1 MNDFQLHLPT
11 NYVFGRGVENQV
23 GGLTRATGAE
33 KVLIVYGGGSVVR
46 SGVLDR
52 VEASL
57 ADAGLPFLELEG
69 VRPNPTDDKVRQG
82 ILLCREKHIDFLL
95 AVGGGSVIDTAKAI
109 AIGVP
114 YDGDFWDAYT
124 GRFTPTEALPVGVVL
139 TIPAAGSEGSGN
151 TVITNMASGIPT
163 KLSLRLPNLLRP
175 LFALLN
181 PELTFT
187 LPPFQTFCGV
197 ADMMAHVLERYFT
210 NTPDVSLTDRLC
222 EGTLRSIIETA
233 PRLLEHPDDYEAR
246 ANIMWA
252 GTIAHNGIC
261 GVGREEDWASHFIEH
276 EISAMYD
283 VTHGAGLSVV
293 FPAWMRFVA
302 QRPLDSTEGS
312 PRRVAQFAIRVMQVA
327 PESEEAAI
335 LSSAE
340 RTRTTALAGIEAL
353 KRFFRSLGLPT
364 RMNELHNGP
373 VDILALVNN
382 LHANKGP
389 LVGAYVKLNSYN
401 TATIYR
407 YCCEG

>member
-11 NYVFGRGVENQV
+11 NYVFGRGVEAQV
-23 GGLTRATGAE
+23 GALTRAAGAE

-46 SGVLDR
+46 SGLLDR
-52 VEASL
+52 VEAAL
-57 ADAGLPFLELEG
+57 ADAGLAFLELEG
-69 VRPNPTDDKVRQG
+69 VRPNPTDEKVRDG
-82 ILLCREKHIDFLL
+82 IALCRRTHVDFLL

-124 GRFTPTEALPVGVVL
+124 GAFHPTEALPVGVVL

-151 TVITNMASGIPT
+151 TVITNLASGSPV

-175 LFALLN
+175 VFALMN

-197 ADMMAHVLERYFT
+197 ADMMAHIFERYFT
-210 NTPDVSLTDRLC
+210 NTPDCDLTDRLC
-222 EGTLRSIIETA
+222 EGALRAIIETA
-233 PRLLEHPDDYEAR
+233 PRLLDHPDDYEAR

-276 EISAMYD
+276 EISALYN
-283 VTHGAGLSVV
+283 VTHGAGLAVV

-302 QRPLDSTEGS
+302 LRPHDSREGS
-312 PRRVAQFAIRVMQVA
+312 PRRVAQFAIRVMRVA
-327 PESEEAAI
+327 PEAEEAAI
-335 LSSAE
+335 LASPD
-340 RTRTTALAGIEAL
+340 RTRTVALAGIEAL
-353 KRFFRSLGLPT
+353 KQFFHSLGLPT
-364 RMNELHNGP
+364 RMNELYNGT
-373 VDILALVNN
+373 VDILALVQN
-382 LHANKGP
+382 LHDHKGP